1 MSTKDFYRAFEDK
14 HRGSRE
20 LIQERIKVYL
30 PFVLPLKEVYPKTKA
45 LDIGCGRGEWLE
57 LLTKNGFVAEGIDL
71 DGGML
76 QACRD
81 LNLTVQEGDG
91 IAYLK
96 EQASE
101 SFSVISAFHVVEHIS
116 SDALQE
122 LIKESLRV
130 LTHGGVLILE
140 TPNPENIKVATEN
153 FYLDPTHIKP
163 IPSALLKFI
172 PEHYGYQRTKVLR
185 LQESKELL
193 NRTNINLLD
202 VFSGV
207 SPDYAVVAQKD
218 ASEEILRLFESAFSQ
233 EVGVALVDLSFKFE
247 EKFIHLEEKI
257 LEAHNRV
264 IQAQEIA
271 NQAQNRA
278 TEAQN
283 RAIQAQEQS
292 IQAQERATRVEANYH
307 LLLESTS
314 WKVTKPLRLMMKF
327 IRWFKL
333 GAYHWIT
340 FSPTSR
346 PRRVVQKVLINLKD
360 KINANPNLKI
370 KIMKLLNYFPSLKNR
385 LKMIG
390 TSYPNQG
397 VMDITQIDSEKHLS
411 LKAQEI
417 YNDLKRA
424 IEEQKG
430 NR

>member
-57 LLTKNGFVAEGIDL
+57 LLTKNGFKAEGIDL
-71 DGGML
+71 DSGML

-81 LNLTVQEGDG
+81 LKLSVKEGNG

-116 SDALQE
+116 SDELQE

-130 LTHGGVLILE
+130 LTPAGVLILE

-163 IPSALLKFI
+163 IPSALLEFI
-172 PEHYGYQRTKVLR
+172 PQHYGYKRTKVLR

-193 NRTNINLLD
+193 KRDNINLLD
-202 VFSGV
+202 VFGGV

-218 ASEEILRLFESAFSQ
+218 ARKEILTLFESAFSQ
-233 EVGVALVDLSFKFE
+233 EIGITLVDLSFKFE
-247 EKFIHLEEKI
+247 EKFINIEHKI
-257 LEAHNRV
+257 LEAQNRV
-264 IQAQEIA
+264 IQAQEVA

-278 TEAQN
+278 IEAQN
-283 RAIQAQEQS
+283 RAIQAEQQS
-292 IQAQERATRVEANYH
+292 IQATERATRVEENYH
-307 LLLESTS
+307 LLLESSS
-314 WKVTKPLRLMMKF
+314 WKITKPLRFIMKF

-346 PRRVVQKVLINLKD
+346 PRRVVQKILINLKH
-360 KINANPNLKI
+360 KINANPNLKM
-370 KIMKLLNYFPSLKNR
+370 KIMKILNYFPSLKNR
-385 LKMIG
+385 LKKIATTHHG
-390 TSYPNQG
+390 EI
-397 VMDITQIDSEKHLS
+397 MDIKEVDIQKHLS
-411 LKAQEI
+411 LNAQKI
-417 YNDLKRA
+417 YWDLKRA